1 MPVSVDIDNLFN
13 WTEENFIELGKIISD
28 FIPLIRWVQISPKL
42 FYQKIFPFKRLF
54 PENIFDDIVGYYIDP
69 DSLPKSII
77 LLQPRKPSFS
87 SEIINKKHF
96 AIISSWID
104 KENKYYEIKNIPYSF
119 ELLYSATK
127 DGFDSTRSPII
138 TRAVNLNSSSSIHD
152 PDFINLFD
160 LFIKD
165 NTLECNSTSSFP
177 GTKFFI
183 NVGQKFLMEDYEVFK
198 ITKLS
203 KLIKNEKITKSQVN
217 LTTEFII
224 AKHKIDKISSFVKF
238 TLQECAKILV
248 NTFGRINS
256 IMKFSVQICANF
268 IFQVYSIIKYTLRKC
283 AEILFDTMKFI
294 FRRCSDIV
302 FQICSIMKF
311 GVRSCAYFI
320 FQVYSI
326 IKNTLQE
333 CAKILFNTIKII
345 FQRCTDVVYK
355 IYSIIKFIF
364 QRCADIIFT
373 TYLITNFT
381 FQICITIIFQSYS
394 IIKFTFRKC
403 IDILYTIFQK
413 GKFYSVIKFMS
424 TIAIFQG
431 CANIVIILYQRDKIN
446 SIVKFASIPIVSLTS
461 TSTVISSSISINL
474 SFQYT

>member
-127 DGFDSTRSPII
+127 DGFDSTRFHELCDDKGPTLIIAKIKDTGKLIGGYNPGSWKFNTISDNHFLFSFKNENNVRSPII

-326 IKNTLQE
+326 
-333 CAKILFNTIKII
+333 
-345 FQRCTDVVYK
+345 
-355 IYSIIKFIF
+355 
-364 QRCADIIFT
+364 
-373 TYLITNFT
+373 
-381 FQICITIIFQSYS
+381 
-394 IIKFTFRKC
+394 
-403 IDILYTIFQK
+403 
-413 GKFYSVIKFMS
+413 M
-424 TIAIFQG
+424 
-431 CANIVIILYQRDKIN
+431 
-446 SIVKFASIPIVSLTS
+446 
-461 TSTVISSSISINL
+461 
-474 SFQYT
+474 

>member
-1 MPVSVDIDNLFN
+1 MKVIEKILWNKVIREAEYDKKEM
-13 WTEENFIELGKIISD
+13 EECVTKFQKLRVEPYERLVKRLKSLSKVLHLMGIHTLKYRNFDYLKYDRKVKSEALDCKIISD
-28 FIPLIRWVQISPKL
+28 GLGI
-42 FYQKIFPFKRLF
+42 YC
-54 PENIFDDIVGYYIDP
+54 
-69 DSLPKSII
+69 
-77 LLQPRKPSFS
+77 
-87 SEIINKKHF
+87 KK
-96 AIISSWID
+96 
-104 KENKYYEIKNIPYSF
+104 KK
-119 ELLYSATK
+119 
-127 DGFDSTRSPII
+127 I
-138 TRAVNLNSSSSIHD
+138 TRGRVVLEILITSFAVSQQSVEKSCDGSNENYHMDFYPKFIIAGINFCNMIELNPRFQLIQ
-152 PDFINLFD
+152 LR
-160 LFIKD
+160 D

-203 KLIKNEKITKSQVN
+203 
-217 LTTEFII
+217 EFII

-431 CANIVIILYQRDKIN
+431 CANIIIILYQRDKIN

-461 TSTVISSSISINL
+461 TSTVISTSISINL
-474 SFQYT
+474 SFQYVIKFFVIFFLLF